1 MTEKQKVIDK
11 AIELGKRVGLVNL
24 SRQEVSDAAGIKD
37 GSFPSIMEMTFSEL
51 LNTIKPECPLY
62 IESVGITKKRLDQ
75 AVRKDLILAMVLDLC
90 EEHHYSNV
98 TRPMISDRLGIS
110 ERLVTHHF
118 ETMKKFQRELIR
130 YAIQTR
136 RLVVIGQAVA
146 AKNPYVKEIDSDLR
160 AAAIASLA

>member
-1 MTEKQKVIDK
+1 MTEKEKVIAK
-11 AIELGKRVGLVNL
+11 AIELGNSVGLVNL
-24 SRQEVSDAAGIKD
+24 SRQDVSDVAGIKD
-37 GSFPSIMEMTFSEL
+37 GSFPSIMGMSFSEL
-51 LNTIKPECPLY
+51 LNDIKPHCPLF

-75 AVRKDLILAMVLDLC
+75 AVRKDLILAQVLDLC
-90 EEHHYSNV
+90 EEHHYTNV
-98 TRPMISDRLGIS
+98 TRPMISEGLGIS

-146 AKNPYVKEIDSDLR
+146 AKNQYVKDIEPELR
-160 AAAIASLA
+160 AEALASLA